1 MGTLSTSP
9 AQPCSSQL
17 SSSAALL
24 LLQLQLLPLLSRL
37 PLPTTHPLCIL
48 RSVMHHPST
57 TRGMSSLGMSSPGTT
72 TSTIPVTIQDTTD
85 TTDTTGIK
93 HSKDTT
99 TTTMDMP
106 APTTTIWSSRKTKRS
121 RNLRRFNVY

>member
-1 MGTLSTSP
+1 MGDTLHQHCP
-9 AQPCSSQL
+9 PCSYQL

-24 LLQLQLLPLLSRL
+24 LLQLQLLLLLSRL

-57 TRGMSSLGMSSPGTT
+57 TTRGMSSLDMSSLGTT
-72 TSTIPVTIQDTTD
+72 TSTILGTIQDTTD
-85 TTDTTGIK
+85 TMVIK

-106 APTTTIWSSRKTKRS
+106 APTTTIWCSRKTR
-121 RNLRRFNVY
+121 

>member
-1 MGTLSTSP
+1 MGTLSTSST
-9 AQPCSSQL
+9 QLCSSQL
-17 SSSAALL
+17 SSSPALL
-24 LLQLQLLPLLSRL
+24 LLLTLLSRL

-57 TRGMSSLGMSSPGTT
+57 TTRGMSSQGMSSLGTT
-72 TSTIPVTIQDTTD
+72 TSTILGTIQDTTD
-85 TTDTTGIK
+85 TMGIK

-106 APTTTIWSSRKTKRS
+106 APTTTIWFS
-121 RNLRRFNVY
+121 RNTRKSKYIKRFNVY

>member
-1 MGTLSTSP
+1 MGTLHQHCP
-9 AQPCSSQL
+9 QCSSQL

-24 LLQLQLLPLLSRL
+24 LLQLQLLTLLSRL

-48 RSVMHHPST
+48 SSVMHHPST
-57 TRGMSSLGMSSPGTT
+57 TTRGMSSQGMSSLGTT
-72 TSTIPVTIQDTTD
+72 TSTILGTIQDTTD
-85 TTDTTGIK
+85 TMGIK

-106 APTTTIWSSRKTKRS
+106 APTTTIWCSRKTRKS
-121 RNLRRFNVY
+121 KYIKRFNVY